1 MFGIEVWVLERGLPL
16 KISAT
21 VDAAH
26 TRLIAFYQSL
36 GATIE
41 SSGKLRQLPTRT
53 GSGQSPALRPW
64 CCDNLK
70 YLRSCVQPGSA
81 AHTCYA
87 TAIAPSHRAG
97 KRLCRHHQP
106 QCSAAAQRAHGEAF

>member
-36 GATIE
+36 GAVVE
-41 SSGKLRQLPTRT
+41 SNGNIRLAVLPIKM
-53 GSGQSPALRPW
+53 SS
-64 CCDNLK
+64 N
-70 YLRSCVQPGSA
+70 A
-81 AHTCYA
+81 AHGGC
-87 TAIAPSHRAG
+87 HCRCLQ
-97 KRLCRHHQP
+97 LCSP
-106 QCSAAAQRAHGEAF
+106 